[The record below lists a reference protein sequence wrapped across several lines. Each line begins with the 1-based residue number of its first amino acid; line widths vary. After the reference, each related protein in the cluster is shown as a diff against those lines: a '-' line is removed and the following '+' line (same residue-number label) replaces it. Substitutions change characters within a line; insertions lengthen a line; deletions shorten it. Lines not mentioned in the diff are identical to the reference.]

1 MRGLTRRQVMLH
13 LRNVML
19 SAVGAPVLLPRQG
32 QARMQDDEHYFI
44 LVELKG
50 GVHHLLSTDYP
61 DPQELGVI
69 EQKFPQAMLRFVPE
83 VGGES
88 KRGFFADNDLPEV
101 WREKIRA
108 GIKQANNLFKLN
120 GYGAVLP
127 DFGSDAYLTGMT
139 QSERYRY
146 GLGWAGLP
154 LAGAVDEISVLRGV
168 YMLADFH
175 GRANNEIY
183 SGHADGAGEHVA
195 GVLSKLLAK
204 RYGRKPLDNL
214 VLDGAAYVDGES
226 LAIKLSFQA
235 LAALVAGAGQSEGES
250 FAQLQVVARS
260 LLQQND
266 ISLSEANR
274 LRLQQYVQALAEA
287 GEVKQNLRQVG
298 IGAGDMS
305 LNLRGQLD
313 ACLAL
318 LRSGVSRV
326 MTVCMGQKNATNRVD
341 AFGLFDAHAG
351 LYHATEGD
359 EGNSSRHH
367 VVVRQAMQ
375 AVADFITD
383 LKQNPVHASYRDK
396 VTVVIS
402 SEFGRPANFFGNENA
417 PQEGKTWAG
426 ALGNGHYYF
435 NNNYIFFGKGVRRG
449 VWLGESEPLTRYPYC
464 VDFAKLNAGER
475 QAYINPLAPQS
486 LTPHG
491 AGAVRLQAGFKGG
504 TVSVDSTKDKGLTFA
519 VVQQTS
525 NPLRRA
531 FMAKDVVKTIL
542 AMAGESSAA
551 FHGEHYSDSFY
562 DDAQLIMPLVG

>member
-1 MRGLTRRQVMLH
+1 MCKLTRRELLRHV
-13 LRNVML
+13 RNVML
-19 SAVGAPVLLPRQG
+19 SAVGAPVLLPRG
-32 QARMQDDEHYFI
+32 VQAGVDDDEHYFI

-61 DPQELGVI
+61 EPRELRMI
-69 EQKFPQAMLRFVPE
+69 EQKFPEVVLRFTPE
-83 VGGES
+83 LGGES
-88 KRGFFADNDLPEV
+88 KRGFFVDSELAGAWQE
-101 WREKIRA
+101 RIRA

-127 DFGSDAYLTGMT
+127 DFRGDTYATGMT
-139 QSERYRY
+139 QGGRYRY
-146 GLGWAGLP
+146 GLGWSGLP
-154 LAGAVDEISVLRGV
+154 LAGMVDDISVLRGV

-175 GRANNEIY
+175 GRANSEVY
-183 SGHADGAGEHVA
+183 SGHADGGGEHVA
-195 GVLSKLLAK
+195 GVLSRVLAA

-214 VLDGAAYVDGES
+214 VLDGAAYTDGEG

-235 LAALVAGAGQSEGES
+235 LAALVAGAGQSEGDN
-250 FAQLQVVARS
+250 FAQLRVIAES
-260 LLQQND
+260 LLQQD
-266 ISLSEANR
+266 DLSLSAANR
-274 LRLQQYVQALAEA
+274 LRLRQYVQALVEA
-287 GEVKQNLRQVG
+287 GEVKKNLRQVG

-326 MTVCMGQKNATNRVD
+326 ITVCTGQKNSTNRVD

-351 LYHATEGD
+351 LYHATEGE

-367 VVVRQAMQ
+367 VVVRRAMQ

-402 SEFGRPANFFGNENA
+402 SEFGRPSNFFGNENA
-417 PQEGKTWAG
+417 PVEGEVWEG

-449 VWLGESEPLTRYPYC
+449 VWLGESDSITRYPYC
-464 VDFAKLNAGER
+464 VDFVKLNRGDRDAF
-475 QAYINPLAPQS
+475 INPLDLQS
-486 LTPHG
+486 LTPRG
-491 AGAVRLQAGFKGG
+491 VGAVRLRSGFRGG
-504 TVSVDSTKDKGLTFA
+504 TVSVNTVEDKGLTFA
-519 VVQQTS
+519 AVQQVDD
-525 NPLRRA
+525 PLRRA

-542 AMAGESSAA
+542 AMAGEGGMA
-551 FHGEHYSDSFY
+551 FHDEHYTDSFY
-562 DDAQLIMPLVG
+562 DDSQLILPLVG